1 MGKQNQFNLKEVT
14 INYHLEQ
21 DNDKYSLIL
30 KRYTFSHPS
39 CLPGPSCTTSF
50 PTAVQKQQQMGVA
63 VTPSLCYVSASCFS
77 STCHAFHGRQTS
89 MNFCKW
95 HGSLLQLVIL
105 PETDHSITGL
115 PQSYSLLQVPFGPP
129 AWGPPQAADGIF
141 LLFSEG
147 CKGSACRL
155 IKG

>member
-77 STCHAFHGRQTS
+77 STSCIPWEADLHE
-89 MNFCKW
+89 
-95 HGSLLQLVIL
+95 LLQMAWVSSAACD
-105 PETDHSITGL
+105 PPRDR
-115 PQSYSLLQVPFGPP
+115 SLQHRPPSELQPPSGPLWSSSMGSSTSCRWDFSPF
-129 AWGPPQAADGIF
+129 
-141 LLFSEG
+141 L
-147 CKGSACRL
+147 
-155 IKG
+155 